1 MTNIK
6 QSEQN
11 NNEALFL
18 TRRGLSRR
26 WAVSEM
32 TIRRREMDGTLPK
45 YSIGRGIRFLISD
58 VEAVEAKARI
68 A

>member
-1 MTNIK
+1 
-6 QSEQN
+6 
-11 NNEALFL
+11 
-18 TRRGLSRR
+18 
-26 WAVSEM
+26 
-32 TIRRREMDGTLPK
+32 MDGTLPK